1 MQREWT
7 FPLRILLC
15 HLEDGNIWI
24 TEILNI
30 WITEKLIF
38 LFLQANLMFSIIGRM
53 CTTNLLL
60 SDFFFSF
67 VGLQFVFQ
75 GKKNYFYSLF
85 LIHYHV

>member
-7 FPLRILLC
+7 FPLGILLC

-24 TEILNI
+24 TQ
-30 WITEKLIF
+30 KLIF
-38 LFLQANLMFSIIGRM
+38 LFLLANLMFNIIGRT

-75 GKKNYFYSLF
+75 GKK
-85 LIHYHV
+85 I